1 MSSLSI
7 SQESNHDFIRHDK
20 WINALCH
27 RYDEQKDRIKT
38 LIMLIGNVLYE
49 NEETALQSNMLMKIW
64 EYTHH
69 SLSAFFMI
77 NEINKNSFALFV
89 GIPQGEFLQE
99 RVRFELNS
107 VKELIKQIYSE
118 DHSVLDNHALKF
130 FYKDIMPQLN
140 QTFIQN
146 NRVRRICYCRKCVQ
160 SNLLSDGRT
169 VTENANE
176 NTPTTEIDESDG
188 EDSSEGENS
197 SEVEIAIENIDT
209 GDVIL
214 STVFR
219 FTTGDEEGGDEND
232 DEDMM
237 SISDIIQD
245 DDGNYEDVPITIPTS
260 VYYEN
265 TQLVKTVSECK
276 DMSCPICLEPIVAS
290 DSASS
295 SSWTDLIVKTECSHY
310 YHHTC
315 LQKLC
320 CDIGPPK
327 CPVCRHDVRD
337 TFVKEEIV

>member
-1 MSSLSI
+1 MSSQSI
-7 SQESNHDFIRHDK
+7 SQEESNRDFVRHDK
-20 WINALCH
+20 WLNALCH

-38 LIMLIGNVLYE
+38 LIMLIGDVLFQ
-49 NEETALQSNMLMKIW
+49 NEETEIQSNMLMKIW
-64 EYTHH
+64 DYNHH
-69 SLSAFFMI
+69 SLSTFFMI
-77 NEINKNSFALFV
+77 NEINKNAFALFV
-89 GIPQGEFLQE
+89 GIPQGEFLQD

-107 VKELIKQIYSE
+107 VTELIKQIYSE
-118 DHSVLDNHALKF
+118 DHSLLDNHALKF

-140 QTFIQN
+140 QTFVQH
-146 NRVRRICYCRKCVQ
+146 NRIRRICYCRKCVQ
-160 SNLLSDGRT
+160 SNLLNDGRST
-169 VTENANE
+169 LTEISNE
-176 NTPTTEIDESDG
+176 NSPSTEVDESD
-188 EDSSEGENS
+188 EVDS

-214 STVFR
+214 SNVFR
-219 FTTGDEEGGDEND
+219 FTTGDEEGDN
-232 DEDMM
+232 EDIM
-237 SISDIIQD
+237 SISDIIPD
-245 DDGNYEDVPITIPTS
+245 DYDNYEDVSITIPTS

-265 TQLVKTVSECK
+265 TQLVTSVSECK

-290 DSASS
+290 NSSSS